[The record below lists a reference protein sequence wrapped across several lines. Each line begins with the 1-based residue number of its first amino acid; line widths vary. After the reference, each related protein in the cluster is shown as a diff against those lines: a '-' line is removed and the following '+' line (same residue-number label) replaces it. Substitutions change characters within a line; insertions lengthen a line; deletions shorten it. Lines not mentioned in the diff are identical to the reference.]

1 MLNYLASLPGAVVLG
16 LIWGVMALGVFISYK
31 ILDIPDLTV
40 DGSFVTGGA
49 VCAVVIFMGG
59 SFWLGLLLGL
69 VAGIVS
75 GLITGLLHTLLGIPA
90 ILAGILTQL
99 ALWSVNLK
107 IMSLTDLSSN
117 IPIPSRSFTVI
128 FSQLHIYDAL
138 WKIALIVLILVLA
151 FYLFFG
157 TQLGASIRAT
167 GNNQRMSRAQGI
179 NTKFNIILGLMLSNG
194 IVAFSGALL
203 AMYQGFAD
211 INMGR
216 GAIVIGLCAVVIG
229 TAITKRIS
237 SNFLVRMVGVFIGA
251 VIYYLVYQTVVF
263 LGFDTDLLKML
274 AAIVVALFLGVPYV
288 YKNVRA
294 YVNRIKQNKRLLAA
308 GGNEN
313 DRA

>member
-1 MLNYLASLPGAVVLG
+1 MLNYFASLPGAVVLG

-49 VCAVVIFMGG
+49 VCAVVIYMGG

-69 VAGIVS
+69 AAGIVS

-90 ILAGILTQL
+90 ILTQL

-117 IPIPSRSFTVI
+117 IPIPARSFTVI

-179 NTKFNIILGLMLSNG
+179 NTKFNIVLGLMLSNG

-237 SNFLVRMVGVFIGA
+237 PNFLVRMVGVFVGA

-263 LGFDTDLLKML
+263 IGFDTDLLKML

-288 YKNVRA
+288 YKNIRA

-308 GGNEN
+308 GGNKN